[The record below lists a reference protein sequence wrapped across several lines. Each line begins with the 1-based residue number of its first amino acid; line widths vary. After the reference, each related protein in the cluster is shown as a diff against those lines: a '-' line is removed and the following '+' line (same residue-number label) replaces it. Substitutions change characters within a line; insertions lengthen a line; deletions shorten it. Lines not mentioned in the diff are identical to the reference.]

1 MIMDSSPQTRFSL
14 IEKIK
19 NPHDAEA
26 WSEFAEIYY
35 PLVIRMCRQK
45 GLQHADAT
53 DVAQEVLGRVAR
65 AVKTYR
71 QDQPGSTF
79 RGWLYRIT
87 RNLTIDFF
95 RKQKRDPLAK
105 VAHREELNTIQ
116 EPTANESRDFNLA
129 FRKQMFSVVA
139 AIVQQQV
146 QPQTWLAFWKTE
158 VEHQDV
164 AAVANELSMTT
175 GAVYVARSRVIARL
189 RQETQKRMNETGSSV
204 TDLGKRENEQ

>member
-1 MIMDSSPQTRFSL
+1 MDSSPQTRFSL

-19 NPHDAEA
+19 NPRDAEA

-53 DVAQEVLGRVAR
+53 DVAQEVLGRVAK

-71 QDQPGSTF
+71 HDQPGSTF

-95 RKQKRDPLAK
+95 RKQNKDPLVKA
-105 VAHREELNTIQ
+105 AYREDLNTIQ
-116 EPTANESRDFNLA
+116 EPSEVESRDFHLA
-129 FRKQMFSVVA
+129 FRKQMFAVVA
-139 AIVQQQV
+139 KIVAQQV
-146 QPQTWLAFWKTE
+146 QPQTWAAFWKTE

-164 AAVANELSMTT
+164 ASAAKELSMTA
-175 GAVYVARSRVIARL
+175 GAIYVARSRVIAKL
-189 RQETQKRMNETGSSV
+189 RKETQKRMNETGSFV
-204 TDLGKRENEQ
+204 AEYGRLENEK